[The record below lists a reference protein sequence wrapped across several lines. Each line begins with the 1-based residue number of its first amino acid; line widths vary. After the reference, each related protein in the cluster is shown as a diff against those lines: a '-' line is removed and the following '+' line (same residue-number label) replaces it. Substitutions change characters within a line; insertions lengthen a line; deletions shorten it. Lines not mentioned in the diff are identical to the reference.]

1 MLAPSAEKTAYSEK
15 SALTL
20 EEISDRIATLIVS
33 NLEPDCRITEL
44 NLDDNLITGRA
55 NLNSFSLI
63 ELVVMLEREYD
74 IVLDDQLFLEHVS
87 TVRSLATLVYSKL
100 LPKSAELPIDP
111 YLRPMTLGRTKSIL
125 IITPPLPSDMA

>member
-1 MLAPSAEKTAYSEK
+1 MLAPSAEKTAYSEE

-63 ELVVMLEREYD
+63 ELVVMLEGEYD

-111 YLRPMTLGRTKSIL
+111 
-125 IITPPLPSDMA
+125 